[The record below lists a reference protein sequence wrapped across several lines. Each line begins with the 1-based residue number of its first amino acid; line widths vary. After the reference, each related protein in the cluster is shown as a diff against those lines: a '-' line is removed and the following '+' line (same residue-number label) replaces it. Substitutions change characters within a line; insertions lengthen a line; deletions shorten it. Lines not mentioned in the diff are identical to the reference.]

1 MVQALVHVKLA
12 VYRQAM
18 FPLSLEAIIIATESG
33 NPAGPQTI
41 EPILIHY
48 GMVNSVMDLS
58 LLVAPP
64 QLFLGFIKY

>member
-1 MVQALVHVKLA
+1 MVQALVHVKLV

-41 EPILIHY
+41 ETILIHY
-48 GMVNSVMDLS
+48 GMVNSV
-58 LLVAPP
+58 
-64 QLFLGFIKY
+64 